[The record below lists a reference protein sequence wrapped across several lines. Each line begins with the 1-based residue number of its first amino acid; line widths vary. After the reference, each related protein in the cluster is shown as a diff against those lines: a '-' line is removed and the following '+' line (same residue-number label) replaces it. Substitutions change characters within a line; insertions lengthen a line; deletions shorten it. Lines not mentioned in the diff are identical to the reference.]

1 MSVKKSLPKQY
12 VLTFLSSSY
21 YILILLDG
29 TLKLLGVF
37 GDNVAGDPGYAISLQ
52 GFINVQISPDG
63 KNVYAFGHYSSTI
76 VIWNREIIV
85 YNDGTIGPYV
95 LTNQRQIVDA
105 ENLGYC
111 KSGGGGAICTDTGG
125 QPYDDGAML
134 PKALAIS
141 PDGRTVYLVGFRSK
155 SIVSWTRNGNGDLTN
170 KGE

>member
-29 TLKLLGVF
+29 TLKLLGVYTI
-37 GDNVAGDPGYAISLQ
+37 GYAISLQ

>member
-1 MSVKKSLPKQY
+1 MYRGNS
-12 VLTFLSSSY
+12 FL
-21 YILILLDG
+21 G
-29 TLKLLGVF
+29 
-37 GDNVAGDPGYAISLQ
+37 A
-52 GFINVQISPDG
+52 INVQISPDG

-111 KSGGGGAICTDTGG
+111 KSGGGGSSCSDTDG
-125 QPYDDGAML
+125 QPYDNGAML
-134 PKALAIS
+134 PKALAVS
-141 PDGRTVYLVGFRSK
+141 PDSQTVYLVGFKSK
-155 SIVSWTRNGNGDLTN
+155 SIVSWGRDTDGSLKY

>member
-1 MSVKKSLPKQY
+1 MYQSRNK
-12 VLTFLSSSY
+12 FH
-21 YILILLDG
+21 G
-29 TLKLLGVF
+29 T
-37 GDNVAGDPGYAISLQ
+37 
-52 GFINVQISPDG
+52 INVQISPDG

-76 VIWNREIIV
+76 VIWNREIKV

-105 ENLGYC
+105 ENLG
-111 KSGGGGAICTDTGG
+111 
-125 QPYDDGAML
+125 PYDDGAML

>member
-1 MSVKKSLPKQY
+1 MYRGNS
-12 VLTFLSSSY
+12 FL
-21 YILILLDG
+21 G
-29 TLKLLGVF
+29 
-37 GDNVAGDPGYAISLQ
+37 A
-52 GFINVQISPDG
+52 INVQISPDG

-111 KSGGGGAICTDTGG
+111 KSGGAGLSCSDTDG
-125 QPYDDGAML
+125 QPYDNGAML
-134 PKALAIS
+134 PKAMAVS
-141 PDGRTVYLVGFRSK
+141 PDSQTLYLVGFKSK
-155 SIVSWTRNGNGDLTN
+155 SIVSWGRDSNGDLKY

>member
-1 MSVKKSLPKQY
+1 MYQSRNK
-12 VLTFLSSSY
+12 FH
-21 YILILLDG
+21 G
-29 TLKLLGVF
+29 T
-37 GDNVAGDPGYAISLQ
+37 
-52 GFINVQISPDG
+52 INVQISPDG

-95 LTNQRQIVDA
+95 LSYPPREIIDT